1 MRHEFNLQ
9 PITRNSKPLVFGW
22 DSLTGEL
29 WGPDAAMVKRL
40 ADMTIADGSV
50 CVNPIPSSVDIKD
63 PLRNESEMAAILGS
77 RWHLPETIGRYYPK
91 IVQSEIDD
99 DSVIY

>member
-22 DSLTGEL
+22 DSSTGEL
-29 WGPDAAMVKRL
+29 WGPDAALVKRL
-40 ADMTIADGSV
+40 ADMAIADGSV
-50 CVNPIPSSVDIKD
+50 CVEPMPASMDIKD

-77 RWHLPETIGRYYPK
+77 RWHLPEDIGKHYPAGE
-91 IVQSEIDD
+91 ISEI
-99 DSVIY
+99 SGNQIF